1 MYHLGK
7 TISAT
12 HSWFGT
18 EISGIIAKVTA
29 YGVVITDGAGIEH
42 YAVRPFDLFEPPT
55 LYVIEL
61 PKTVKAG
68 ERFR

>member
-1 MYHLGK
+1 MYNIGK

-18 EISGIIAKVTA
+18 TITGTVTNITG
-29 YGVVITDGAGIEH
+29 YGVVITDAAGIEH
-42 YAVRPFDLFEPPT
+42 YAPCPFDLFQPPT
-55 LYVIEL
+55 LYTIEL
-61 PKTVKAG
+61 PRTVKAG